1 MEKLSSKYLHDTLY
15 NATKYV
21 QDIYLKKKHFE
32 KKHYNVALSHVTK
45 KLVRTIFAMEK
56 LKQPYILTI

>member
-32 KKHYNVALSHVTK
+32 KKHYDVALFHTAKQFIS
-45 KLVRTIFAMEK
+45 LIFVIEK
-56 LKQPYILTI
+56 SGQASISAA